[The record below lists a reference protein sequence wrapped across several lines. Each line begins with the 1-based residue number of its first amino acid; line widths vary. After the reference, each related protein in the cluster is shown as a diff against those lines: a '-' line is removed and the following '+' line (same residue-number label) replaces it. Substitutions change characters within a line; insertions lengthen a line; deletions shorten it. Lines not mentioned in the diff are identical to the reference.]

1 MTSRSSFF
9 KLLKEDLRQRLWTIV
24 LAAIVFILPVPIYI
38 AMEIS
43 GSRGFGT
50 DWMDNFAR
58 NLAEPMGTQSIWLVL
73 VTIVGAL
80 ICAVSGFGYL
90 FSKKKVDF
98 FHSLPV
104 KRETLFAVRYI
115 NGILIYLVPYLAMI
129 LVSILIMVFTGTMR
143 AVVFPVVL
151 GGLAVHLLGYLA
163 VYTTFIL
170 CVTFVGNI
178 VVFFAVSGW
187 TFGITAITLLVYN
200 WFEEQFF
207 NTYSYLGDVFTE
219 RLYSL
224 RFLCPWYF
232 YIYSVDTHEKTGG
245 LLLQELAFVAVLAVI
260 TLLVY
265 RVRPSDGAGKAIAF
279 PVLKP
284 VIRVSVE
291 LLAGALM
298 GMLFHEAA
306 DRSYGVPGWMIFGV
320 ILGVILSHMLI
331 QSIFHFDI
339 RKCFAA
345 KGSMG
350 IVAVATIAFVLVMRY
365 DTFGYDK
372 YLPKEKKIASVG
384 LEVNGL
390 DRYRNNY
397 KYTGSYMDWTDEL
410 SEMELTEMNKVYP
423 YLESLVEDNES
434 YWELRENGTS
444 VDNTRVNVAY
454 RLKNGKTVYREYRV
468 EQIREDLFAPIFES
482 KEYKEIHYS
491 DIYTVPERFLEAVT
505 ANHAMNVLNMSLTD
519 GERAEFM
526 AILRRELSS
535 QTLKEKLNT
544 LPVAVLHL
552 TAVDKNPQYDADG
565 YMMDTM
571 YDYHTELPIY
581 PSYTETLRFLAERGF
596 RPDDAYEWTGKEMM
610 RVQLPEYEYKKEAS
624 DYVGSGWSTV
634 GVEVMEYVGASE
646 YVLARVEGKM
656 TEVQIEYPENWDYGY
671 NVIPVDPEDYERLY
685 ALCTWEDLFFFG
697 TPGFDRYEHY
707 RVSLDV
713 PQEGYNMYET
723 YQFII
728 PADAD
733 VSFLFD

>member
-129 LVSILIMVFTGTMR
+129 LVSILIMVFTGTLR
-143 AVVFPVVL
+143 VTVFPVIF
-151 GGLAVHLLGYLA
+151 GGLLVHLVGYLA

-207 NTYSYLGDVFTE
+207 QTYSYLGESFAE
-219 RLYSL
+219 RLHSL
-224 RFLCPWYF
+224 RFLSPGYF
-232 YIYSVDTHEKTGG
+232 YIYTAAGYDETG
-245 LLLQELAFVAVLAVI
+245 LVLLQELAFVAVLVVI

-265 RVRPSDGAGKAIAF
+265 RVRPSDGAGKAISF
-279 PVLKP
+279 PILKP
-284 VIRVSVE
+284 VIRISVE
-291 LLAGALM
+291 FLAGALV

-306 DRSYGVPGWMIFGV
+306 DRSYGVPGWMVFGV
-320 ILGVILSHMLI
+320 ILGVVLSHMLI

-350 IVAVATIAFVLVMRY
+350 IVAVATIAFVLVMRF
-365 DTFGYDK
+365 DLFGYDT
-372 YLPKEKKIASVG
+372 YLPGEKKIESVG
-384 LEVNGL
+384 MEVNGL
-390 DRYRNNY
+390 DRYRNSY
-397 KYTGSYMDWTDEL
+397 KYTGNEMTWADEL

-423 YLESLVEDNES
+423 YLESLVKDNES

-444 VDNTRVNVAY
+444 ADFTRVNVAY

-468 EQIREDLFAPIFES
+468 EKIREDLFAPVFES
-482 KEYKEIHYS
+482 KEYKETHYS
-491 DIYTVPERFLEAVT
+491 DIYTVPERFLESVT
-505 ANHAMNVLNMSLTD
+505 ANHAMNVLNMSLND
-519 GERAEFM
+519 GERDEFM
-526 AILRRELSS
+526 AILRRELSA

-552 TAVDKNPQYDADG
+552 TAVDKTPQYDANG
-565 YMMDTM
+565 YVRDTM
-571 YDYHTELPIY
+571 YDYKTELPIY

-596 RPDDAYEWTGKEMM
+596 RPDAAYEWTGKEMM
-610 RVQLPEYEYKKEAS
+610 RVQLPDVEYRKEAS
-624 DYVGSGWSTV
+624 GYVGSGWSTE
-634 GVEVMEYVGASE
+634 GVEVTE
-646 YVLARVEGKM
+646 YVLADDIKAVM
-656 TEVQIEYPENWDYGY
+656 QSVAYPENWDYGSD
-671 NVIPVDPEDYERLY
+671 VIPVDPEDYERLY
-685 ALCTWEDLFFFG
+685 ALCTWEDLFFYG
-697 TPGFDRYEHY
+697 TPGFERYENY
-707 RVSLDV
+707 RVWLDV
-713 PQEGYNMYET
+713 PREGYNMYET
-723 YQFII
+723 YQFSI

-733 VSFLFD
+733 LSFLFD